1 MLGEVRFMSQA
12 EFIEEF
18 GLVEDDHEPDLDA
31 PIKYTDPY
39 EMLGIKSAAHKLRVI
54 ITNEA

>member
-18 GLVEDDHEPDLDA
+18 GVAEDDHEPDLDA
-31 PIKYTDPY
+31 PVKYTDPY
-39 EMLGIKSAAHKLRVI
+39 EMLGIKSPTHK
-54 ITNEA
+54 